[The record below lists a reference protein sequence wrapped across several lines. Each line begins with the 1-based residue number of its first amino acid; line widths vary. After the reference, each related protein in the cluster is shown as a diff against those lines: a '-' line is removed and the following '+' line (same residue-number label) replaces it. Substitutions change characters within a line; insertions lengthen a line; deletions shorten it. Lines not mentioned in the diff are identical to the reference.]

1 MKNKIRDRVLRDRKS
16 LPSERIA
23 AKSRAIAE
31 RVLRLPEFKAAGTV
45 MFYVS
50 QGSEVETRR
59 LIEETLQSGRKVA
72 VPVAVPEGR
81 GLIPVLIRDPDRE
94 LSPGSQG
101 VLEPDPGNG
110 RAIDP
115 SEIDLIILPG
125 VAFDSQGNRLGRG
138 KAYYDNF
145 LKKLRKEACKVA
157 LAFERQIVEEIPPA
171 SHDVPVDK
179 IVTEKRVI
187 DCKKNSRTC
196 LPAGRKMRT
205 RRPAGRDNKK
215 LYELRVL

>member
-1 MKNKIRDRVLRDRKS
+1 MKNKIRDRILRDRES

-31 RVLRLPEFKAAGTV
+31 RLFGLAEFTAAGTV

-50 QGSEVETRR
+50 QRSEVGTRR
-59 LIEETLQSGRKVA
+59 MIEDVLQSGRKVA
-72 VPVAVPEGR
+72 VPVTVPEGR
-81 GLIPVLIRDPDRE
+81 KLIPVLIRDPDRE

-101 VLEPDPGNG
+101 ILEPDPGNG

-115 SEIDLIILPG
+115 AEIDLIVLPG
-125 VAFDSQGNRLGRG
+125 VAFDLRGNRLGRG

-145 LKKLRKEACKVA
+145 LKMVRKGALKVA
-157 LAFERQIVEEIPPA
+157 LAFERQIVENIPPA
-171 SHDVPVDK
+171 PHDVPVDK

-187 DCKKNSRTC
+187 DCK
-196 LPAGRKMRT
+196 
-205 RRPAGRDNKK
+205 
-215 LYELRVL
+215 EE